1 MARLA
6 SEAFVA
12 VACARHTLAMVIAGI
27 LARRR
32 ATISARP
39 RLGAIVTRATIARA
53 CAGITRAVA
62 GAVAWRAAVGR
73 QETVR
78 RAVAA
83 ARNARTF
90 AAAVDAGAHVLAVAR
105 NNGESA

>member
-32 ATISARP
+32 ATIPARP

-62 GAVAWRAAVGR
+62 GAVIRALFVLTSRPKVFIRIVADALSGLAIADAFA
-73 QETVR
+73 
-78 RAVAA
+78 RAH
-83 ARNARTF
+83 
-90 AAAVDAGAHVLAVAR
+90 HVNL
-105 NNGESA
+105 